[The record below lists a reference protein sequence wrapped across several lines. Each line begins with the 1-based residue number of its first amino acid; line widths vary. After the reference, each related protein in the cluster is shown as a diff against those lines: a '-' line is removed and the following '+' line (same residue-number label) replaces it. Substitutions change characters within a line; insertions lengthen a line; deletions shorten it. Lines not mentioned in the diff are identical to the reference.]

1 MRYSMTLPRLRLT
14 TAALAFAALAAAG
27 ATALASTTA
36 LGPPP
41 PAGTALP
48 KGQCLVTRDLGRH
61 AVLDKNTLLIRSYGR
76 ASGVYR
82 ITMSNGCLKSAIS
95 SDPIRLQEDGSF
107 CGPAD
112 ISLFAR
118 GGQCAVQSVVKLN
131 DAEIATLPRGARP

>member
-1 MRYSMTLPRLRLT
+1 MKFLPL
-14 TAALAFAALAAAG
+14 ALGLCAISSIAFA
-27 ATALASTTA
+27 TTSP

-61 AVLDKNTLLIRSYGR
+61 AVVDKNTLLIRSHGR

-82 ITMSNGCLKSAIS
+82 ITMTNGCLKSAIS
-95 SDPIRLQEDGSF
+95 SDPIRMQDDGSF

-118 GGQCAVQSVVKLN
+118 GGQCAVQSVVRLSS
-131 DAEIATLPRGARP
+131 AEVAALPRQFRP